1 MTMFTA
7 NRKRAVSM
15 NWLRQQLLVWLADR
29 SIIETASDVAGNSTS
44 GGSSARHIVF
54 TALENFRDMEYEF
67 TRQVGS
73 GGSDAVARGL
83 WKSSW

>member
-29 SIIETASDVAGNSTS
+29 SIIETASDMGSNSTS
-44 GGSSARHIVF
+44 GSSSARHIVF
-54 TALENFRDMEYEF
+54 TALENFQDLEYEF
-67 TRQVGS
+67 ISQVGS
-73 GGSDAVARGL
+73 GG
-83 WKSSW
+83 